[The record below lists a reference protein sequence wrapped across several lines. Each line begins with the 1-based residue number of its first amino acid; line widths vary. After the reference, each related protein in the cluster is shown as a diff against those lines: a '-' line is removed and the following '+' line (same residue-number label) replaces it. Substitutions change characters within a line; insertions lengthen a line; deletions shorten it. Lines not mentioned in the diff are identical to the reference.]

1 MDRLPE
7 FVSQHLMLVLAFAAI
22 TVLLIVSLVGRFTR
36 GYREVTPAELT
47 ALINRENALVIDL
60 SPLADFEKA
69 HIPGSRH
76 VAPSQFDPE
85 HKDLA
90 KVKDRPV
97 VMVCRN
103 GMTASGAAAKR
114 LLKAG
119 FTRVYALGGGV
130 QQWQAADLP
139 LARGKA

>member
-1 MDRLPE
+1 MERLAE
-7 FVSQHLMLVLAFAAI
+7 FVSQQLVLVLAFAGLTAVI
-22 TVLLIVSLVGRFTR
+22 IVSFIGKFTR
-36 GYREVTPAELT
+36 GYRDVTPAQLT
-47 ALINRENALVIDL
+47 ALINRENALVIDI
-60 SPLADFEKA
+60 SASGDFEKA

-97 VMVCRN
+97 VVVCRN
-103 GMTASGAAAKR
+103 GMASGAAAKR

-119 FTRVYALGGGV
+119 FTRVSVLGGGIA
-130 QQWQAADLP
+130 QWQAAELP
-139 LARGKA
+139 VVRGRA

>member
-7 FVSQHLMLVLAFAAI
+7 FVSQNLFLVMAFVAL
-22 TVLLIVSLVGRFTR
+22 TVFIIASFLGRFTR

-47 ALINRENALVIDL
+47 RLINRENALVVDL
-60 SPLADFEKA
+60 SPLADYEKA

-85 HKDLA
+85 NKDLA

-97 VMVCRN
+97 VVVCRN
-103 GMTASGAAAKR
+103 GMSAGAAAKR
-114 LLKAG
+114 WWLVSGLP
-119 FTRVYALGGGV
+119 
-130 QQWQAADLP
+130 DLD
-139 LARGKA
+139 RRQ

>member
-7 FVSQHLMLVLAFAAI
+7 FVAQN
-22 TVLLIVSLVGRFTR
+22 LLIVMVFVGLTVAVIVSFVGRFTR

-47 ALINRENALVIDL
+47 RMINRENALVVDL
-60 SPLADFEKA
+60 SPQADFEKA

-85 HKDLA
+85 NKELA

-97 VMVCRN
+97 VVVCRN
-103 GMTASGAAAKR
+103 GMSAGAAAKR
-114 LLKAG
+114 LVKAG
-119 FTRVYALGGGV
+119 FSQVAMLGGGV
-130 QQWQAADLP
+130 NQWLAAELP
-139 LARGKA
+139 VVKGKA

>member
-1 MDRLPE
+1 MERLAE
-7 FVSQHLMLVLAFAAI
+7 FISQQLVLVLAFAGLSVVI
-22 TVLLIVSLVGRFTR
+22 IVSFIGKFTR
-36 GYREVTPAELT
+36 GYRDVTPAQLT
-47 ALINRENALVIDL
+47 ALINRENALVIDI
-60 SPLADFEKA
+60 SASGDFEKA

-97 VMVCRN
+97 VVVCRN
-103 GMTASGAAAKR
+103 GMASGAAAKR

-119 FTRVYALGGGV
+119 FTRVSVLGGGIA
-130 QQWQAADLP
+130 QWQAAELP
-139 LARGKA
+139 VVRGRA

>member
-7 FVSQHLMLVLAFAAI
+7 FVSQHLFLVLAFVGL
-22 TVLLIVSLVGRFTR
+22 TVFLVGSLLSRFTR

-47 ALINRENALVIDL
+47 TLINRENALVVDL
-60 SPLADFEKA
+60 SPQADFQKA

-85 HKDLA
+85 HKDLV

-97 VMVCRN
+97 VIVCRN
-103 GMTASGAAAKR
+103 GMTAGGAAKR

-119 FTRVYALGGGV
+119 FTRVYVLGGGV
-130 QQWQAADLP
+130 AQWQSAELP

>member
-1 MDRLPE
+1 MERLPE
-7 FVSQHLMLVLAFAAI
+7 FISAHLMLVIPFVGL
-22 TVLLIVSLVGRFTR
+22 TVFLVISLLGRYTR

-47 ALINRENALVIDL
+47 MLINRENALVVDL
-60 SPLADFEKA
+60 SPLADYQKA

-97 VMVCRN
+97 VVVCRN
-103 GMTASGAAAKR
+103 GMGSGGPAKR
-114 LLKAG
+114 LVKAG
-119 FTRVYALGGGV
+119 FSKVNVLGGGV
-130 QQWQAADLP
+130 AQWQAAELP

>member
-7 FVSQHLMLVLAFAAI
+7 FVSQHLFLVLAFVGITAA
-22 TVLLIVSLVGRFTR
+22 LIVTTLGRFTR

-47 ALINRENALVIDL
+47 RLINRENALVIDL

-76 VAPSQFDPE
+76 VLPSQFDPE
-85 HKDLA
+85 NKDLA

-97 VMVCRN
+97 VVVCRN
-103 GMTASGAAAKR
+103 GMSAGAAAKR
-114 LLKAG
+114 LVKAG
-119 FTRVYALGGGV
+119 FAHAYVLGGGV
-130 QQWQAADLP
+130 GQWQAAELP

>member
-1 MDRLPE
+1 MERLPD
-7 FVSQHLMLVLAFAAI
+7 FISQQLVLVLAFAGLTVAI
-22 TVLLIVSLVGRFTR
+22 IVSFLSRFTR
-36 GYREVTPAELT
+36 GYKDVTPAQLT
-47 ALINRENALVIDL
+47 ALINRENALVIDI
-60 SPLADFEKA
+60 SASGDFEKA

-97 VMVCRN
+97 VVVCRN
-103 GMTASGAAAKR
+103 GMASGAAAKR

-119 FTRVYALGGGV
+119 FTRVSVLGGGIA
-130 QQWQAADLP
+130 QWQAAELP
-139 LARGKA
+139 VVRGRA